1 MPRTPADQTPDA
13 PPAPGLQPVQPPAWL
28 ARETAFMQYVADVCS
43 TPQGRRDLRD
53 GLNLRK
59 LEESW
64 RMMRHLRTRIP
75 RWGPD
80 ATLAHLAVAGLYA
93 HQAPNPSTDTTAP
106 VLYDPEHG
114 DLGWSLERAVG
125 QEVLR
130 EDSTA
135 DLLERL
141 ARQRR
146 LQPALALLHRPVAR
160 LTAAGVP
167 LSWPRLL
174 RDVNSWPRYRVRIA
188 DAWMQSYYSPTPLTE
203 ETSA

>member
-1 MPRTPADQTPDA
+1 MT
-13 PPAPGLQPVQPPAWL
+13 
-28 ARETAFMQYVADVCS
+28 YVAEVCS
-43 TPQGRRDLRD
+43 SPRGRRDLRD

-59 LEESW
+59 LDESW
-64 RMMRHLRTRIP
+64 RMMRHLRPRIP

-93 HQAPNPSTDTTAP
+93 HQAPNPATDRTTP
-106 VLYDPEHG
+106 VLYNPAHG

-125 QEVLR
+125 HGILR

-146 LQPALALLHRPVAR
+146 LQPALAVLHRPVAR

-174 RDVNSWPRYRVRIA
+174 RDVNSWPRYRVRVA
-188 DAWMQSYYSPTPLTE
+188 DAWMQSYYNPTPLSE